1 MDLLLESK
9 ADLFSMDSPQ
19 SSISSRER
27 FANSIEIISAPVTT
41 YEPKGMILVRSMFE
55 DVNETLDA
63 FNNKVSDVLSTA
75 EVDYMK
81 AYHGHMKVIHQEI
94 TYLKS
99 RLAEAEDSLQFDDQI
114 QSLETDCN
122 FYKTEGNRLETSVNS
137 MKKKIVLA
145 KEKHAVLKKEREM
158 LLKKLKAYKKQEW
171 LLCSDIEERETKVAM
186 ERRVEDIITSSSKPR
201 RDINNQK
208 LMTSEKRRLKKLGA
222 LSKNSKNLLSTT
234 GGRSSD
240 PGKRSGTPELPMLTV
255 PWNLVTPHGENTSP
269 LEMERDPAETEKDT
283 ALTKKEER
291 ALKKELSDCRSQTSK
306 LRSLVVAHQTRRTD
320 LEDFFLLCVE
330 DVKKNEDRCQRQ
342 PATSKT
348 LPNRIPELF
357 GDISEEA
364 MAVLFNELFKEA

>member
-1 MDLLLESK
+1 
-9 ADLFSMDSPQ
+9 
-19 SSISSRER
+19 
-27 FANSIEIISAPVTT
+27 
-41 YEPKGMILVRSMFE
+41 
-55 DVNETLDA
+55 
-63 FNNKVSDVLSTA
+63 
-75 EVDYMK
+75 
-81 AYHGHMKVIHQEI
+81 
-94 TYLKS
+94 
-99 RLAEAEDSLQFDDQI
+99 
-114 QSLETDCN
+114 
-122 FYKTEGNRLETSVNS
+122 
-137 MKKKIVLA
+137 
-145 KEKHAVLKKEREM
+145 
-158 LLKKLKAYKKQEW
+158 
-171 LLCSDIEERETKVAM
+171 
-186 ERRVEDIITSSSKPR
+186 
-201 RDINNQK
+201 
-208 LMTSEKRRLKKLGA
+208 
-222 LSKNSKNLLSTT
+222 
-234 GGRSSD
+234 
-240 PGKRSGTPELPMLTV
+240 MLTV